1 MKSWKACI
9 FAFFL
14 LLSFSG
20 SAQDVHFSQFY
31 MNPVY
36 MNPALT
42 GNFEGDW
49 RFSANQRS
57 QWRSVSRPFNT
68 IALSAENKEELLLPG
83 LYHGINLFHDAAGDG
98 NFRTIEMNVST
109 AFDIPLDLDSAH
121 TITPAVQIGF
131 NHRRIDFTQL
141 NFDNQFNGF
150 YYDPDLPTMETFETA
165 SRTGLSLSLGVAY
178 KWQIEP
184 RKKIVAGLG
193 WFNIPQAK
201 QSFYGNELIER
212 DRRVS
217 FHAKG
222 VYDLNF
228 EWDLQPGLFMQF
240 QGTYREIVFGS
251 NVRYIYKD
259 KKGEYIAPYAG
270 LWFRNRDAIYAVVGA
285 YYNNWIAGVS
295 YDVNLS
301 QLAPASNVRGGI
313 EFSLQYMLHVF
324 KPSNIQHRICP
335 DYL

>member
-1 MKSWKACI
+1 MVNWKTYMIVLCCWI
-9 FAFFL
+9 
-14 LLSFSG
+14 SFSAT
-20 SAQDVHFSQFY
+20 SQDVHFSQFY

-36 MNPALT
+36 LNPALT
-42 GNFEGDW
+42 GNFDGDW

-68 IALSAENKEELLLPG
+68 IAISAENKEELLLLG
-83 LYHGINLFHDAAGDG
+83 LYHGINLFHDASGDG
-98 NFRTIEMNVST
+98 NFRTIEMNIST
-109 AFDIPLDLDSAH
+109 AYDVPIDADSAH
-121 TITPAVQIGF
+121 IITPALQIGF
-131 NHRRIDFTQL
+131 NHRRIDFSQL
-141 NFDNQFNGF
+141 NFNNQFNGF
-150 YYDPDLPTMETFETA
+150 YYDPTLPTMETFETA
-165 SRTGLSLSLGVAY
+165 SLTGMSLALGLAY
-178 KWQIEP
+178 KWQKEP
-184 RKKIVAGLG
+184 RKRLVAGLG

-212 DRRVS
+212 DRR
-217 FHAKG
+217 FAIHAKAD
-222 VYDLNF
+222 YDLNF

-270 LWFRNRDAIYAVVGA
+270 LWFRNKDAIYAVAGA

-301 QLAPASNVRGGI
+301 QLAPASNVRGGL
-313 EFSLQYMLHVF
+313 EFSVQYILHVF
-324 KPSNIQHRICP
+324 KPKDIQHRICP